1 MKTHNATMFLRA
13 GVLLAV
19 ALTLSKRERRWGEAE
34 PSRVRYEKWQR
45 WAVGDPVLD
54 GQLHADR

>member
-34 PSRVRYEKWQR
+34 PSRVRLRKMATLGR
-45 WAVGDPVLD
+45 RGPCP
-54 GQLHADR
+54 